1 MPIQFGL
8 LDGFISHLD
17 LESQKLS
24 FYKSIKDK
32 KDGNISARIE
42 VIARKESFM
51 EEIIKCT
58 ERKEIEDKMKNMNIN
73 VLLSYNVINRI
84 NLITATKDH
93 AEKDHIYNVL

>member
-1 MPIQFGL
+1 
-8 LDGFISHLD
+8 
-17 LESQKLS
+17 
-24 FYKSIKDK
+24 
-32 KDGNISARIE
+32 

-73 VLLSYNVINRI
+73 VLLSYNVIKRI

-93 AEKDHIYNVL
+93 AEKDHIYNVLYKLLEIADIKELPMLIYNTSLHPNKYESILDVLI